1 MVVRQ
6 QKLAMNAEEIYKVAE
21 TIFDRIRLVAE
32 PVSRMGKAL
41 DTQVKEYNSMITS
54 FETRLIVS
62 AKSLQNLGGAAHAKE
77 LPELGRVDRLAAR
90 LDDVKWGVDD
100 AHPLPEGSSEILDLE
115 GYEDPS

>member
-1 MVVRQ
+1 
-6 QKLAMNAEEIYKVAE
+6 VAE

-41 DTQVKEYNSMITS
+41 DTQVKEYNAMITS

-77 LPELGRVDRLAAR
+77 LPELSHVDRLAAR
-90 LDDVKWGVDD
+90 LDEVKWGVDA
-100 AHPLPEGSSEILDLE
+100 AHPLAEGSSEILDLE
-115 GYEDPS
+115 GYEDQR